1 MKILITGFDP
11 FGSETIN
18 PSYEAV
24 KRLPDFINGVEIIKK
39 QVPTVAY
46 KSIEMVIEYIEE
58 YDVDVVINLGQA
70 GGRFNITLEKV
81 AINLND
87 FRIPDNEGNQPINQ
101 AIDEEGDTAYFATIP
116 INAMVVKMKEAF
128 VPASISYTA
137 GTFVC
142 NHLMYGVLNY
152 IHQNNLDIKAGFI
165 HIPYMNEQVIDKNSM
180 AAMSLDTLVFG
191 LTKAI
196 EAVIETSTD
205 INETAGTIC

>member
-24 KRLPDFINGVEIIKK
+24 KSLPDFINGVEIIKK

-46 KSIEMVIEYIEE
+46 KSIEMVIGYIEE
-58 YDVDVVINLGQA
+58 YDVDVVINVGQA